1 MPSILNSDDGAVS
14 GTSGLKSTGG
24 NDGLLNIQSNGS
36 TVLAV
41 TGSGIAVTGT
51 MSQTGV
57 STFAAGTAGAPS
69 ITFTGDTNTG
79 IFSSGADTVNFGT
92 GGTERARITSG
103 GFFKASNTGLY
114 VSSTGSYHELDNS
127 TDSRAAY
134 IYNSNASLTTD
145 GVLLVAAERNTTNNT
160 FYALTYYNGGA
171 GAYKFRVADSGA
183 IGTATGISVGSATP
197 PTDGS
202 AGIKFP
208 AAQSASSNANTLD
221 DYEEGTWTPTLT
233 TDGVDFTSVSYSLQN
248 GDYTKVGNICY
259 VRGKLRT
266 SAVTVGSAS
275 GFVQIGGLPFTASG
289 SENAINCAY
298 AVNWA
303 GEEPLNG
310 LTQGGSTTK
319 IYLYYRSSVDGNSQ
333 TTAVADVGTGAFAN
347 ELYFSGTYTVA

>member
-1 MPSILNSDDGAVS
+1 MPSTILSDNGVTS
-14 GTSGLKSTGG
+14 GTSGLKSTGS
-24 NDGLLNIQSNGS
+24 NDGI
-36 TVLAV
+36 LAL
-41 TGSGIAVTGT
+41 
-51 MSQTGV
+51 QT
-57 STFAAGTAGAPS
+57 TTAG
-69 ITFTGDTNTG
+69 
-79 IFSSGADTVNFGT
+79 
-92 GGTERARITSG
+92 
-103 GFFKASNTGLY
+103 
-114 VSSTGSYHELDNS
+114 
-127 TDSRAAY
+127 
-134 IYNSNASLTTD
+134 
-145 GVLLVAAERNTTNNT
+145 
-160 FYALTYYNGGA
+160 
-171 GAYKFRVADSGA
+171 
-183 IGTATGISVGSATP
+183 GTATTALTIDTGQRTKFPTTIGVGDATP
-197 PTDGS
+197 SASG
-202 AGIKFP
+202 AGITFP